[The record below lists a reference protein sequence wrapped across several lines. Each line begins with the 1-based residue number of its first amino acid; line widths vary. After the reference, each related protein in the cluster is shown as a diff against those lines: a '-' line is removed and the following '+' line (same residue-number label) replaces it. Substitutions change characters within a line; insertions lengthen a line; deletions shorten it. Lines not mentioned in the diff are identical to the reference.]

1 MTGGTLSLRAIAG
14 RATLAVALL
23 AILIIGACVQV
34 SIARAAPPIEN
45 EPEVKLTAGAQ
56 AGDGDRFGIGVALS
70 ADGHT
75 ALVGAPHAAG
85 LAGSASVFSR
95 SPEGWGQQG
104 PALAGPLGS
113 ELMACSSAEP
123 SEDEEE
129 PFPEETGE
137 CRFGRSVALSSDGN
151 TALVGA
157 PLVNGR
163 DGGAWVYV
171 RAGDVWTKGAQLL
184 DPNGETANY
193 FGGSVA
199 LSGDGLTA
207 VVGAPGDHTSRGAAW
222 VFTFNGTAWQPAG
235 ELAGAGEEGQGRFGA
250 SVAISADGQT
260 ILAGAPRSGGEHG
273 AAWLF
278 RHSGSSWVPQGSALL
293 SGVADAARFGSSTA
307 LSADGSTA
315 LIGARRS
322 GEDAGAASVFAQGV
336 GGWSEQAAITGPGQ
350 PEEEF
355 GLAVALSPDGST
367 ALVSAPGYAEN
378 HGAAWLFRRS
388 GSTWGEAQEQFQS
401 TYSTKLIGPRFGS
414 SLALSASGETI
425 LVGGQR
431 DAHAGAAWVF
441 GPGPVVESTSP
452 EKGPAAG
459 GTEVT
464 ISGNNLTGATAVH
477 FGAAAASSFTVLSKN
492 SITAVTPP
500 GQGSVAVT
508 VTTPFGTSA
517 VNALFKYV
525 ATKGSQGPPPQEAP
539 SSDGGGSTTTAGATV
554 TTSLGS
560 VLGFLSASGCN
571 VSLLSR
577 RVTVLAH
584 GRVVF
589 RLRARG
595 AGRCAGKLRL
605 NLTRRIARHKLRV
618 KTIGAATFSLAAGST
633 ATVKLKLNA
642 TGRMALQAHR
652 GRLAASLLLVR
663 QSPRPFAA
671 QSAGVRLFR
680 ARTRKTAHN

>member
-1 MTGGTLSLRAIAG
+1 MLAG
-14 RATLAVALL
+14 ALFATL
-23 AILIIGACVQV
+23 IGACVQV
-34 SIARAAPPIEN
+34 SIARGAPLIEN

-56 AGDGDRFGIGVALS
+56 AADGDRFGIGVALS
-70 ADGHT
+70 SDGHT

-85 LAGSASVFSR
+85 LAGSASLFSR
-95 SPEGWGQQG
+95 SPEGWEQQG

-113 ELMACSSAEP
+113 ELIACSSTAP

-129 PFPEETGE
+129 PFPEENGE

-163 DGGAWVYV
+163 DGGAWLYS
-171 RAGDVWTKGAQLL
+171 RSGGVWTKGPQLL

-199 LSGDGLTA
+199 LSADGLTA
-207 VVGAPGDHTSRGAAW
+207 VIGAPGDHSSRGAAW

-250 SVAISADGQT
+250 SVAISADGQV
-260 ILAGAPRSGGEHG
+260 ILVGAPRSGGEHG

-278 RHSGSSWVPQGSALL
+278 RRSGSSWIAQGTALL
-293 SGVADAARFGSSTA
+293 PGAGNAARFGASTA

-322 GEDAGAASVFAQGV
+322 GEDAGAASVFAQGEH
-336 GGWSEQAAITGPGQ
+336 GWSEQAAITGPGQ

-367 ALVSAPGYAEN
+367 ALISAPGYAVN

-388 GSTWGEAQEQFQS
+388 GSTWGEAQEQLQS
-401 TYSTKLIGPRFGS
+401 TSSTKAIGARFGS
-414 SLALSASGETI
+414 SVAMSASGETI

-431 DAHAGAAWVF
+431 YAHAGAAWVF

-464 ISGNNLTGATAVH
+464 IAGNNLAGATAVH
-477 FGAAAASSFTVLSKN
+477 FGTAAAKSFTVVSKH

-517 VNALFKYV
+517 VNAVFKYV
-525 ATKGSQGPPPQEAP
+525 ATKGSQGPPAEEPTSGP
-539 SSDGGGSTTTAGATV
+539 GGGSTTTGSGTI
-554 TTSLGS
+554 TTSLGN
-560 VLGFLSASGCN
+560 VLGFVSTSGCT

-577 RVTVLAH
+577 SVTVLAH
-584 GRVVF
+584 GRAVF
-589 RLRARG
+589 RLRASG
-595 AGRCAGKLRL
+595 TGRCAGKLRL
-605 NLTRRIARHKLRV
+605 NLTRRIARHTLRV
-618 KTIGAATFSLAAGST
+618 KTIGTAVFAIDAGHIATI
-633 ATVKLKLNA
+633 KLKLNA
-642 TGRMALQAHR
+642 AGRRALGAHR
-652 GRLAASLLLVR
+652 GRLSASLLLVR
-663 QSPRPFAA
+663 QSPKPFAA
-671 QSAGVRLFR
+671 QTARVRLTR
-680 ARTRKTAHN
+680 SRTRRSAHA